1 MTEQEYSSAVSTA
14 RDYYNSSDADNFY
27 FTIWGGEDIHI
38 GLYETP
44 ESDIFESSRKTV
56 EKMASKLPEMG
67 TDGKIIDLGSGYGG
81 AARYLAK
88 EKDCRVVALNLSEV
102 ENNRNRNMNEEQGVG
117 DKIEVIDGSFE
128 KIPFPD
134 THFNA
139 VWSQDAILHS
149 GERAKVVSEAARVLQ
164 PGGRFVFTD
173 PMMSDD
179 CPDGVLQPILDRI
192 HLEDLGCP
200 SFYRKAAEANGLKE
214 IEFIEMTDQLITHYS
229 RVLQETEKR
238 ENELDGVVSD
248 EYIAN
253 MKKGLQHWIDGG
265 IKGYLSWGIFVF
277 EK

>member
-1 MTEQEYSSAVSTA
+1 MKKYPSPI
-14 RDYYNSSDADNFY
+14 R
-27 FTIWGGEDIHI
+27 I
-38 GLYETP
+38 
-44 ESDIFESSRKTV
+44 
-56 EKMASKLPEMG
+56 SKP
-67 TDGKIIDLGSGYGG
+67 YG
-81 AARYLAK
+81 
-88 EKDCRVVALNLSEV
+88 
-102 ENNRNRNMNEEQGVG
+102 
-117 DKIEVIDGSFE
+117 
-128 KIPFPD
+128 
-134 THFNA
+134 
-139 VWSQDAILHS
+139 QDAILHS

-200 SFYRKAAEANGLKE
+200 AFYRQAAEANGLKE
-214 IEFIEMTDQLITHYS
+214 IAFIEMTEQLITHYS

-238 ENELDGVVSD
+238 QAELNGVVSD

-265 IKGYLSWGIFVF
+265 KNGYLSWGIFVF